1 MPSNTSTISIITR
14 TKDRPLFLERA
25 LKSIHEQT
33 FTDFVHV
40 IINDAGDPKP
50 VEELLEKYTDLT
62 KGRVKVIYNTE
73 SHGMEA
79 ASNKAIKSVDSA
91 YVAIHDD
98 DDTWHPEFL
107 EQTVRLLEDG
117 AQGVVARA
125 DKVTEEITEAGKS
138 IRQIK
143 VEPWMPD
150 MRVVNL
156 YRQCIDNQMTPITFI
171 YRRSVLD
178 EIGYYD
184 EDLPVTGDWEFGIRF
199 LQKYDVE
206 FLDPGYALAYYHH
219 RKYVSGATSNN
230 SFGSGTEKHRYYTN
244 KVMNKHL
251 RQELAEG
258 RLGVGYIMSKLKYDQ
273 GNTARL
279 VKSVLPGFVVDRLK
293 KRVG

>member
-230 SFGSGTEKHRYYTN
+230 SFGNGTEKHRYYTN
-244 KVMNKHL
+244 KVMNKYL